1 MTEKA
6 YYLLLLSCLLS
17 FLQRADIA
25 PPRTHSY
32 RVKPQDKPFSLDAPL
47 LGTIPQGVQPLL
59 HPASPAAMSGKPMY
73 CDRKERA
80 TPVGI
85 CGC

>member
-1 MTEKA
+1 MAEKA

-32 RVKPQDKPFSLDAPL
+32 RVKPQGKPFLLRVKAAP
-47 LGTIPQGVQPLL
+47 TARSFQP
-59 HPASPAAMSGKPMY
+59 
-73 CDRKERA
+73 
-80 TPVGI
+80 
-85 CGC
+85 